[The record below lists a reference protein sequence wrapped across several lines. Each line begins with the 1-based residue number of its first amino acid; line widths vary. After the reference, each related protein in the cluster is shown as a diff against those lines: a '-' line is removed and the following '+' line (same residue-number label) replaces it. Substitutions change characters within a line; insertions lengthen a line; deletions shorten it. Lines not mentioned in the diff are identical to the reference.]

1 MSTGFWFSETQ
12 CSRVDWSAG
21 PRSYIPRTLNP
32 SIIWPGV
39 RDRVH
44 AGGAGAVPLS
54 HKLFCVY
61 PMSRSQSSDRTDQSV
76 FSASVSLL
84 SCPSAAGLAQIVGV
98 VSSSGEV
105 LLNLSSEKVRRALG
119 SPRMF
124 QRVVRA
130 GWLKP
135 LGTSRD
141 NVYPVSRVIEVQRRL
156 ESGELPPLLPS
167 EERQRDA
174 RRASRASAN

>member
-1 MSTGFWFSETQ
+1 
-12 CSRVDWSAG
+12 
-21 PRSYIPRTLNP
+21 
-32 SIIWPGV
+32 
-39 RDRVH
+39 
-44 AGGAGAVPLS
+44 
-54 HKLFCVY
+54 
-61 PMSRSQSSDRTDQSV
+61 
-76 FSASVSLL
+76 
-84 SCPSAAGLAQIVGV
+84 
-98 VSSSGEV
+98 
-105 LLNLSSEKVRRALG
+105 
-119 SPRMF
+119 MF

-135 LGTSRD
+135 LGASRD